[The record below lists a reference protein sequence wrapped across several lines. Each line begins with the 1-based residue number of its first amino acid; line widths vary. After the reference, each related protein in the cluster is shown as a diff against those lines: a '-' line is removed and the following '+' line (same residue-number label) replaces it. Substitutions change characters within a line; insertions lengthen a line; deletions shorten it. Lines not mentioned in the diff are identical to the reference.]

1 MRGAR
6 PGHLPVRAQKGVR
19 DGDAARNAE
28 GTAGWLHQKRASEPL
43 NFARVVMSFPTRSLP
58 ARKGSRRKRI
68 AAGVLVGLLVWLVV
82 AYLLAPDLWK
92 RYARRHPAFEDLPAV
107 TYTADGIPAD
117 PINVA
122 LIGTKAQVVRVMLA
136 AQWHPADALTLRS
149 CLEIA
154 ADSVLKRPDPD
165 APVSNEFLFGR
176 KQDLA
181 FEQAVGDNPR
191 HRHHVRF
198 WESDKTGP
206 DGRPVWIGAAIFD
219 KRVGLSRT
227 TGQITHE
234 TAPDVDAERDKL
246 FHDLKQTGDL
256 TEVVIVR
263 GFHKVREGRNGEGNP
278 WYTDGDLYEGVIR
291 P

>member
-1 MRGAR
+1 MQAEPSSR
-6 PGHLPVRAQKGVR
+6 P
-19 DGDAARNAE
+19 
-28 GTAGWLHQKRASEPL
+28 TKR
-43 NFARVVMSFPTRSLP
+43 RSLW
-58 ARKGSRRKRI
+58 KRV
-68 AAGVLVGLLVWLVV
+68 ALLVCVALLAYLAV
-82 AYLLAPDLWK
+82 AYLLLPALWK
-92 RYARRHPAFEDLPAV
+92 RYTHKHPSLEDLPGV
-107 TYTADGIPAD
+107 TSTADGIPAD

-122 LIGTKAQVVRVMLA
+122 LIGTRVEVMTIMLA
-136 AQWHPADALTLRS
+136 ATWHPADKLTLRS

-154 ADSVLKRPDPD
+154 EACVFKRAYDD
-165 APVSNEFLFGR
+165 APVSNEFLLGR

-198 WESDKTGP
+198 WESDKRDP
-206 DGRPVWIGAAIFD
+206 DGRPVWLGAAIFD

-246 FHDLKQTGDL
+246 FDDLKKTGDL
-256 TEVVIVR
+256 AEFIIVS
-263 GFHKVREGRNGEGNP
+263 GFHKIREGRNGEGNP
-278 WYTDGDLYEGVIR
+278 WHTDGDLYEGVIKPGNPITSSGPKEVR